1 MSDDCKNIDSILFKR
16 NGTNQ
21 QERFYSILEP
31 ENLKLNDFDTE
42 DWILFAYNFA
52 KHLNYFDVSNS
63 QSPSGNWQELF
74 NHFELANGTIPQR
87 TDKGY
92 AVLKSKITTL
102 ISEVE
107 IDNSLTPH
115 MTLFVC
121 FLKLLE
127 LSKNRFNLITKK
139 HLDFFY
145 QDILQIQKLPAT
157 ADKVHIL
164 FELAKKS
171 IEEKI
176 EVGTEFDAGKDVLGK
191 KRIYKTSEEL
201 IANKTTISHLKSVY
215 NDIKL
220 GEIKY
225 SDVANSLD
233 GKGETLKNDSKF
245 WFPFG
250 YTSTEKNYTELAD
263 AKLGFAIA
271 AEILNLQEGERN
283 ISITITFDKNFDFPA
298 QPFTTDDL
306 VQNLAIYCSGAKE
319 WLGKFEL
326 SKNPIFK
333 NSTETSNISGN
344 QLRLVFQIPKEIEAI
359 SAYNQQILGE
369 NFNTTLPV
377 IRFLINTR
385 SRKGHSL
392 FRHLVTKKITAI
404 NVKVD
409 VRDVKSLQ
417 LENDNGLLNPLKPF
431 YPFTTQPEKKSS
443 FTINYPEIFAKKW
456 SNLTV
461 NLTWKN
467 TPNDFVKHYDVYKI
481 AHLDTVSQKS
491 FFDSI
496 FKEITEDETL
506 KANQPEDKSKEDAA
520 TAKKLAGI
528 TKRVLNPDN
537 PIVTNNGHFQA
548 TVSVLNK
555 EVWDKRNS
563 NVILFNDPDN
573 DKIFE
578 TAITLTDGAKY
589 EIGKSGPIK
598 LSLNQ
603 SFYHS
608 IYPKIYTLAIF
619 NLAKDQE
626 TPIPNEPY
634 TPLAES
640 ISLDYTAEENMMLS
654 AKAYDINRIKVF
666 QEGPFGQKEEHPY
679 LRQNAIDDE
688 ILEKNAPTTIEL
700 VPDYCHGG
708 EFYIGLDDAKNLQ
721 QITLLFQIL
730 EGSENPLASSFTG
743 KQKVEWSIL
752 CNNNWKNIENN
763 ILGNEIDN
771 FLKSG
776 ILKFSIPKQA
786 SNDNTLFPPN
796 TFWIKAKIHKAY
808 NAVCK
813 LIDVKT
819 QVVTATFFDDGN
831 DLSHLISGLAAETIS
846 KLVNRVS
853 QVKSVSQP
861 FNSFDGKPIED
872 NSNYYRRVSERLR
885 HKNRAISLWDYEHLI
900 LQEFPEVF
908 RVKCLNH
915 TSNSGNSYLSPG
927 DVTIV
932 VIPDI
937 VNKNVFDIYEPR
949 VSTATLNKIKNY
961 INNRNT
967 MHVEAAVINPA
978 YEKVIVK
985 LNVKFYD
992 QFDENFYKKQLN
1004 EDITKF
1010 LSPWAFDSTKEI
1022 IFGIELERSII
1033 IDYIEKLNYV
1043 DFLDNLEI
1051 AKYPDALDDDEN
1063 NKNNE
1068 SSLTFSKVIL
1078 PSSPKHILVSVKN
1091 HLVSTT
1097 ITTCSTP
1104 NYEKPETCQY

>member
-1 MSDDCKNIDSILFKR
+1 MSDDCKNSDSILFKR

-21 QERFYSILEP
+21 SERFYKVLEP

-63 QSPSGNWQELF
+63 QIPSGNWQELLD
-74 NHFELANGTIPQR
+74 HFGIADETIPER
-87 TDKGY
+87 TDKRY
-92 AVLKSKITTL
+92 AILKSKITTL
-102 ISEVE
+102 ISEFE
-107 IDNSLTPH
+107 IERTLTPH
-115 MTLFVC
+115 MTLFVS

-145 QDILQIQKLPAT
+145 QDILHIQKLPAT

-176 EVGTEFDAGKDVLGK
+176 EVGTEFDAGKDAFGK
-191 KRIYKTSEEL
+191 KLTYKTSEEL
-201 IANKTTISHLKSVY
+201 IANKTTIAHLKSVY
-215 NDIKL
+215 NDINL

-233 GKGETLKNDSKF
+233 GKGEALKNEAKF

-250 YTSTEKNYTELAD
+250 YTTKEKNYSELAD

-283 ISITITFDKNFDFPA
+283 ISITITFDQNFDFQT
-298 QPFTTDDL
+298 QPFTADDL
-306 VQNLAIYCSGAKE
+306 VQNLAIYCSGAKL

-326 SKNPIFK
+326 NKNTVFK
-333 NSTETSNISGN
+333 NSTETSNIVGN

-359 SAYNQQILGE
+359 GAYNSQNLGE
-369 NFNTTLPV
+369 NFSTTLPV
-377 IRFLINTR
+377 IRFLINT
-385 SRKGHSL
+385 STRKGHSL

-404 NVKVD
+404 NIKVD
-409 VRDVKSLQ
+409 VRGVQSIQ
-417 LENDNGLLNPLKPF
+417 LENDNGILNPVKPF

-443 FTINYPEIFAKKW
+443 FTINYPEIFLKKW
-456 SNLTV
+456 STINV
-461 NLTWKN
+461 KIIWKN
-467 TPNDFVKHYDVYKI
+467 TPADFVKNYDVYKI
-481 AHLDTVSQKS
+481 VHLDTVSQKS
-491 FFDSI
+491 FFESI
-496 FKEITEDETL
+496 FKEITEDKIL
-506 KANQPEDKSKEDAA
+506 KANQPEDPSKEDAA
-520 TAKKLAGI
+520 TTNKVVGTKKWI
-528 TKRVLNPDN
+528 RNPDN
-537 PIVTNNGHFQA
+537 PIVTANEYFQA
-548 TVSVLNK
+548 TLSVLNK
-555 EVWDKRNS
+555 EVWDKQNS

-578 TAITLTDGAKY
+578 TTIALSDGSKY

-608 IYPKIYTLAIF
+608 IYPKIYTLAIL
-619 NLAKDQE
+619 NLAMDKN
-626 TPIPNEPY
+626 TPIPNAPY
-634 TPLAES
+634 TPFAES
-640 ISLDYTAEENMMLS
+640 IALDYTAEENMILS
-654 AKAYDINRIKVF
+654 GSAYDINRIKVF

-679 LRQNAIDDE
+679 LRQNAIDKE
-688 ILEKNAPTTIEL
+688 ILEKNALTTIQL

-708 EFYIGLDDAKNLQ
+708 EFYIGLADAKNLQ

-730 EGSENPLASSFTG
+730 EGSENPLASSFSA
-743 KQKVEWSIL
+743 KQKVEWFIL

-763 ILGNEIDN
+763 ILDNEIDN

-786 SNDNTLFPPN
+786 SNDNSLFPPN
-796 TFWIKAKIHKAY
+796 TFWVKAKIHKEY
-808 NAVCK
+808 DAVCK

-853 QVKSVSQP
+853 QVKTVSQP
-861 FNSFDGKPIED
+861 FNSFGGKPIED
-872 NSNYYRRVSERLR
+872 NPNYYRRVSERLR
-885 HKNRAISLWDYEHLI
+885 HKNRAITLWDYEHLI

-915 TSNSGNSYLSPG
+915 TSNSNNSYLSPG

-961 INNRNT
+961 INNRNS
-967 MHVEAAVINPA
+967 MQVEAAVINPA

-1004 EDITKF
+1004 EDITKL
-1010 LSPWAFDSTKEI
+1010 LSPWAFDSAKEI

-1033 IDYIEKLNYV
+1033 IDYIEKLPYV
-1043 DFLDNLEI
+1043 DYLADLEI
-1051 AKYPDALDDDEN
+1051 AKYPDTLDDDEN
-1063 NKNNE
+1063 NGNNLN
-1068 SSLTFSKVIL
+1068 SLAFAKVISS
-1078 PSSPKHILVSVKN
+1078 SSPKHILVSVKN
-1091 HLVSTT
+1091 HLVSTS

-1104 NYEKPETCQY
+1104 NNEKPETCQY